1 MKKLLGI
8 TLVAALLVGGI
19 SFGISKAVTDPGGG
33 GLKAIAYDPGGG
45 GLSVQKSAYDQG
57 GGGL

>member
-45 GLSVQKSAYDQG
+45 GLSVTKVQDPG

>member
-1 MKKLLGI
+1 MKKLIGI

-19 SFGISKAVTDPGGG
+19 SFGISKSTADPGGG

-45 GLSVQKSAYDQG
+45 GLSIMKVQDPG

>member
-1 MKKLLGI
+1 MKKLIGI

-19 SFGISKAVTDPGGG
+19 SFGIIKATADPGGG

-45 GLSVQKSAYDQG
+45 GLSVMKVQDPG

>member
-8 TLVAALLVGGI
+8 TLIAALLVGGI
-19 SFGISKAVTDPGGG
+19 GFGISKATADPGGG

-45 GLSVQKSAYDQG
+45 GLSVMKVQDPG

>member
-1 MKKLLGI
+1 MKKLIGI

-19 SFGISKAVTDPGGG
+19 SFGISKATADPGGG

-45 GLSVQKSAYDQG
+45 GLSVMKVQDPG